1 MKRLFMLIDTTEIK
15 RWVMWYYDDSLPE
28 TLTNEELKQF
38 CNKKSNEYIKEYD
51 YEYEREI
58 RANDWLLWGC

>member
-1 MKRLFMLIDTTEIK
+1 MQIDTTEIR

-38 CNKKSNEYIKEYD
+38 CEKKSNEYIKEYD
-51 YEYEREI
+51 YVYERQVN
-58 RANDWLLWGC
+58 ANDKLLWGC

>member
-1 MKRLFMLIDTTEIK
+1 
-15 RWVMWYYDDSLPE
+15 MWYYDDSLPE

-38 CNKKSNEYIKEYD
+38 CERKSNEYIKEYD

-58 RANDWLLWGC
+58 RANDRLLWGC